1 MGMSVLKEQIKDYL
15 EHIRL
20 FSSNARWYLLAS
32 FFMGFG
38 YSIFGLLLNLYLKQL
53 GYQEGTIG
61 SILSAS
67 SLGTVLIAI
76 PAAIFVD
83 HMKIKRVLLLA
94 TSLSSASFI
103 AMALSSGVWPLRLL
117 SGYAGAMF
125 TVHWVATSPF
135 FMRNSTPRE
144 RSYLYGVNMALE
156 TTSGFFGT
164 LIGGMVPRYLLD
176 HGVALLYGYRY
187 TLIGGV
193 VLALI
198 SLVFYA
204 MLKSAKPTR
213 SGRLRLA
220 EYFGARDWRTVIK
233 IITPHFLVGMGAGLV
248 IPFLNLYFL
257 NRFHLPSDQIGRIF
271 SFGALFTAVGFL
283 AGPVIAKR
291 IGLIKTT
298 VITQFLS
305 IPFFLI
311 LAFTHNLHLAIF
323 GFLFR
328 GSLMNLAWP
337 LYNNF
342 AMEMVPDDQRAGTN
356 SVIQLAWNASWMI
369 SANVG
374 GHIIQNFGFTAVMLI
389 TVGLYVL
396 STSLAWIFFRRQDMI
411 GRAAAALMIPSEE
424 ISGVVVKEME

>member
-1 MGMSVLKEQIKDYL
+1 MGMTMIKTQIKDYL

-20 FSSNARWYLLAS
+20 FSRNARWYLLAS

-38 YSIFGLLLNLYLKQL
+38 YSVFGLLLNLYLKQL

-94 TSLSSASFI
+94 TSLSSASYI
-103 AMALSSGVWPLRLL
+103 MMALSSGVWPLRLL
-117 SGYAGAMF
+117 AGYAGAMF
-125 TVHWVATSPF
+125 TIHWVATSPF
-135 FMRNSTPRE
+135 FMRNSTPKE

-156 TTSGFFGT
+156 TASGFFGT
-164 LIGGMVPRYLLD
+164 LIGGMIPQFLLD
-176 HGVALLYGYRY
+176 RGVSLLYGYRY

-193 VLALI
+193 VLALV
-198 SLVFYA
+198 SLIFYA
-204 MLKSAKPTR
+204 MLKSAKPTH
-213 SGRLRLA
+213 SGRPKLA
-220 EYFGARDWRTVIK
+220 QYFGARDWKTVIK
-233 IITPHFLVGMGAGLV
+233 IVTPQFLVGMGAGLV

-257 NRFHLPSDQIGRIF
+257 DRFHLPSDQIGKIF

-283 AGPVIAKR
+283 AGPVIARR

-298 VITQFLS
+298 VVTQFLS

-311 LAFTHNLHLAIF
+311 LAFSHNLYLAIF
-323 GFLFR
+323 GFLLR

-356 SVIQLAWNASWMI
+356 SVIQLAWSASWMI

-396 STSLAWIFFRRQDMI
+396 STSLAWVFFRRQAMI
-411 GRAAAALMIPSEE
+411 GRAAAAMVLPAEQIT
-424 ISGVVVKEME
+424 GVIAKEME